1 MIGENEDNGLPG
13 EPDGAGD
20 GRPPVQI
27 MGYYYGE
34 FLHCEIPA
42 EEYDKRPKRIPCQP
56 LTGFR

>member
-1 MIGENEDNGLPG
+1 MGVHLS
-13 EPDGAGD
+13 
-20 GRPPVQI
+20 RF